1 MTQEVIRRRRR
12 TAISVHGGGSAML
25 QDMYRYGDG
34 TPFPL
39 DENFIETLTTAVE
52 TCTNAFVPLTELDAR
67 REKARE
73 VRREADKELGRL
85 ADLEATVI
93 GSLLAFAPSDSKK
106 PSLTQQVSQKIT
118 VGVKTAVT
126 EARRQVEGRVA
137 QTEAL
142 AAARTAADGVIKA
155 LRPFFEEQQL
165 PNAKW
170 IMSWDVRGA
179 EPSANAVAT
188 AGRISASF
196 ALAPDP
202 YRAPIRVEQLCE
214 GVVVHMMKK
223 GVFGKAKPAPIDLG
237 KYVVVAF
244 ERNAHETV
252 VTLKE
257 NPNKSAQGLRF
268 AVTEVGATWVSITAA
283 GDADGEANPL
293 DLEDVRPVRG
303 LAEKAN
309 AALKDLLLR
318 RTLVDLSLGNK
329 ALADLEEPRIVPLEL
344 LAQLTPLART
354 IREKS
359 RASGELIL
367 KRDIGDGRREELFV
381 PRATLAAQF
390 ARLPVEYRRPFED
403 MGITNEETSP
413 AIQIPPPRPGPP
425 APPPR
430 ANPNANT
437 IKIDN
442 D

>member
-1 MTQEVIRRRRR
+1 M
-12 TAISVHGGGSAML
+12 M

-52 TCTNAFVPLTELDAR
+52 TCTNAFVPLSELDQR
-67 REKARE
+67 RERARE
-73 VRREADKELGRL
+73 VRREAEKELGRL
-85 ADLEATVI
+85 SDLEATVI
-93 GSLLAFAPSDSKK
+93 GSLLAFAPTDTKK

-118 VGVKTAVT
+118 AGVKAAVG
-126 EARRQVEGRVA
+126 EARRQVESRVVAMEA
-137 QTEAL
+137 Q
-142 AAARTAADGVIKA
+142 AAPKTASDAVLKA
-155 LRPFFEEQQL
+155 LRPFFEEHQL

-196 ALAPDP
+196 TLVPDP
-202 YRAPIRVEQLCE
+202 FRAPIRVEQLSE
-214 GVVVHMMKK
+214 GVVVHMMKR

-244 ERNAHETV
+244 ERNVHEAI

-283 GDADGEANPL
+283 GDADGDPNPL
-293 DLEDVRPVRG
+293 DPEDVAPVRA
-303 LAEKAN
+303 LADRGF
-309 AALKDLLLR
+309 AALRDLLHR
-318 RTLVDLSLGNK
+318 RALVELSLGNTQM
-329 ALADLEEPRIVPLEL
+329 ADLEEPRIIPLEL

-359 RASGELIL
+359 RMSGELIL

-381 PRATLAAQF
+381 PRSTLAAQF
-390 ARLPVEYRRPFED
+390 ARLPHEYRRPFED
-403 MGITNEETSP
+403 MGITQEETSP
-413 AIQIPPPRPGPP
+413 AIQLPPRPP
-425 APPPR
+425 APPSPPR
-430 ANPNANT
+430 VPPNAQT

>member
-1 MTQEVIRRRRR
+1 
-12 TAISVHGGGSAML
+12 ML
-25 QDMYRYGDG
+25 QHMYRYGDG

-52 TCTNAFVPLTELDAR
+52 TCTNAFVPLAELDGR

-85 ADLEATVI
+85 GDLEATVI
-93 GSLLAFAPSDSKK
+93 GSLIPFAPTNDKK

-118 VGVKTAVT
+118 ASVKTAVT

-137 QTEAL
+137 ATEAL
-142 AAARTAADGVIKA
+142 AAAKTSSDGVLKA
-155 LRPFFEEQQL
+155 LKPFFESQQL

-188 AGRISASF
+188 AGRISANF
-196 ALAPDP
+196 TLAPDP
-202 YRAPIRVEQLCE
+202 YRAPIRVEQLSE
-214 GVVVHMMKK
+214 GVIVHMMKK

-244 ERNAHETV
+244 ERTHHESI

-268 AVTEVGATWVSITAA
+268 AVAEVGATWVSITAA
-283 GDADGEANPL
+283 GDADGEPNPL
-293 DLEDVRPVRG
+293 DIEDIAPIRQ
-303 LAEKAN
+303 LAEKAY
-309 AALKDLLLR
+309 AALKDLIHR
-318 RTLVDLSLGNK
+318 RTLVDLSLGGSP
-329 ALADLEEPRIVPLEL
+329 LDRLDEPRIVPLEL

-359 RASGELIL
+359 RVSGELIL

-381 PRATLAAQF
+381 PRATLTGQF
-390 ARLPVEYRRPFED
+390 ARLPAEYRRPFED

-413 AIQIPPPRPGPP
+413 AIQIGRPP
-425 APPPR
+425 APPGAR
-430 ANPNANT
+430 TGANSPT

>member
-1 MTQEVIRRRRR
+1 
-12 TAISVHGGGSAML
+12 ML
-25 QDMYRYGDG
+25 GHMYRYGDG

-52 TCTNAFVPLTELDAR
+52 ACTNAFVPLAELDSR

-85 ADLEATVI
+85 AELEATVI
-93 GSLLAFAPSDSKK
+93 GSLVPFVPDNKK

-118 VGVKTAVT
+118 ASVKAAVA
-126 EARRQVEGRVA
+126 EARRQVEGRVGA
-137 QTEAL
+137 TEAL
-142 AAARTAADGVIKA
+142 AAPKTSADAIFKA
-155 LRPFFEEQQL
+155 LRPFFESHQL

-188 AGRISASF
+188 GGRIAASF
-196 ALAPDP
+196 TLSPEP
-202 YRAPIRVEQLCE
+202 YRAPIRVEQLSE
-214 GVVVHMMKK
+214 GVIVHMMKK

-244 ERNAHETV
+244 ERTTHESII
-252 VTLKE
+252 TLKE
-257 NPNKSAQGLRF
+257 NPNRNAQGLRF
-268 AVTEVGATWVSITAA
+268 AVSDAGATWVSITAA
-283 GDADGEANPL
+283 GDADGDPNPL
-293 DLEDVRPVRG
+293 DLEDVAPIRQ
-303 LAEKAN
+303 LAEKTH
-309 AALKDLLLR
+309 AALKDLIHK
-318 RTLVDLSLGNK
+318 RTLVDLSLGAT
-329 ALADLEEPRIVPLEL
+329 ALGDLEEPRIVPLEL

-381 PRATLAAQF
+381 PRATLTGQF

-413 AIQIPPPRPGPP
+413 AIQISRPPTPP

-430 ANPNANT
+430 AGANANT
-437 IKIDN
+437 LKIDN

>member
-1 MTQEVIRRRRR
+1 MM
-12 TAISVHGGGSAML
+12 H
-25 QDMYRYGDG
+25 DMYRYGDG

-52 TCTNAFVPLTELDAR
+52 TCTNAFVPLTELDQR

-93 GSLLAFAPSDSKK
+93 GALLPFAPADGKK
-106 PSLTQQVSQKIT
+106 ASLTQQVSQKISA
-118 VGVKTAVT
+118 GVKTAVT

-137 QTEAL
+137 ATDAL
-142 AAARTAADGVIKA
+142 AAAKTSSDAVVKA

-179 EPSANAVAT
+179 EPSANALAT

-196 ALAPDP
+196 TLAPDP
-202 YRAPIRVEQLCE
+202 YRTPIRVEQLCE
-214 GVVVHMMKK
+214 GVIVHMMKK
-223 GVFGKAKPAPIDLG
+223 GVFGKAKPAPVDLG

-244 ERNAHETV
+244 ERNTHESI

-268 AVTEVGATWVSITAA
+268 AVTDAGATWVSITAA
-283 GDADGEANPL
+283 GDADGEPNPL
-293 DLEDVRPVRG
+293 DSEDVEPIRR
-303 LAEKAN
+303 LAERSY
-309 AALKDLLLR
+309 AALKDLITR
-318 RTLVDLSLGNK
+318 RTLVDLQLGSS
-329 ALADLEEPRIVPLEL
+329 ALGDLEEPRIVPLEL
-344 LAQLTPLART
+344 LSQLTPLART
-354 IREKS
+354 IRERSKV
-359 RASGELIL
+359 SGELIL

-390 ARLPVEYRRPFED
+390 ARLPNEYRRPFED
-403 MGITNEETSP
+403 MGITSEETSP
-413 AIQIPPPRPGPP
+413 AIQISRPP
-425 APPPR
+425 APPR
-430 ANPNANT
+430 AGANANT
-437 IKIDN
+437 LKIDN

>member
-1 MTQEVIRRRRR
+1 
-12 TAISVHGGGSAML
+12 
-25 QDMYRYGDG
+25 MYRYGDG
-34 TPFPL
+34 SPFPL

-52 TCTNAFVPLTELDAR
+52 TCTNAFVPLTELDGR

-73 VRREADKELGRL
+73 VRREADKELSRL

-93 GSLLAFAPSDSKK
+93 GSLVPFVPADNKK

-196 ALAPDP
+196 SLAPDP
-202 YRAPIRVEQLCE
+202 YRAPIRVEQLSD
-214 GVVVHMMKK
+214 GVIVHMMKK

-244 ERNAHETV
+244 ERNLHETMV
-252 VTLKE
+252 ALKE
-257 NPNKSAQGLRF
+257 NANRTALGIRF
-268 AVTEVGATWVSITAA
+268 AVTDVGAT
-283 GDADGEANPL
+283 
-293 DLEDVRPVRG
+293 
-303 LAEKAN
+303 
-309 AALKDLLLR
+309 
-318 RTLVDLSLGNK
+318 
-329 ALADLEEPRIVPLEL
+329 
-344 LAQLTPLART
+344 
-354 IREKS
+354 
-359 RASGELIL
+359 
-367 KRDIGDGRREELFV
+367 
-381 PRATLAAQF
+381 
-390 ARLPVEYRRPFED
+390 
-403 MGITNEETSP
+403 
-413 AIQIPPPRPGPP
+413 
-425 APPPR
+425 
-430 ANPNANT
+430 
-437 IKIDN
+437 
-442 D
+442 

>member
-1 MTQEVIRRRRR
+1 
-12 TAISVHGGGSAML
+12 ML
-25 QDMYRYGDG
+25 PDMYRYGDG

-52 TCTNAFVPLTELDAR
+52 TCTNAFVPLSDLDGR

-118 VGVKTAVT
+118 ASVKAAVI

-137 QTEAL
+137 QTDAM
-142 AAARTAADGVIKA
+142 AAPRTAADSVLKA

-196 ALAPDP
+196 TLAPDP
-202 YRAPIRVEQLCE
+202 YRAPIRVEQLSD
-214 GVVVHMMKK
+214 GVIVHMMKK

-244 ERNAHETV
+244 ERNHLETT

-257 NPNKSAQGLRF
+257 NPNRTALGLRF

-283 GDADGEANPL
+283 GDADGDANPL
-293 DLEDVRPVRG
+293 DSEDVAPVRT
-303 LAEKAN
+303 LAERAH
-309 AALKDLLLR
+309 AALKDLLNR
-318 RTLVDLSLGNK
+318 RTLVELTLGNTP
-329 ALADLEEPRIVPLEL
+329 LADLEEPRIIPLDL

-359 RASGELIL
+359 RMSGELIL

-390 ARLPVEYRRPFED
+390 ARLPNEYRRPFED

-425 APPPR
+425 APPR

>member
-1 MTQEVIRRRRR
+1 
-12 TAISVHGGGSAML
+12 ML
-25 QDMYRYGDG
+25 RGMYRYGDG

-85 ADLEATVI
+85 AELEATVV
-93 GSLLAFAPSDSKK
+93 GSLVAFVPQDNKK

-118 VGVKTAVT
+118 TSVKAAVA

-137 QTEAL
+137 STEAL
-142 AAARTAADGVIKA
+142 AAPRTAADAVMKA
-155 LRPFFEEQQL
+155 LRPFFEGQQL

-188 AGRISASF
+188 AGRISASYT
-196 ALAPDP
+196 LSPEP
-202 YRAPIRVEQLCE
+202 YRAPIRVDQLSE
-214 GVVVHMMKK
+214 GVIVHMMKK

-237 KYVVVAF
+237 KYVVVAY
-244 ERNAHETV
+244 ERTGHESII
-252 VTLKE
+252 TLKE

-268 AVTEVGATWVSITAA
+268 AVSEGGATWVSITAA
-283 GDADGEANPL
+283 GDADGEPNPL
-293 DLEDVRPVRG
+293 DIEDVAPVRQ

-309 AALKDLLLR
+309 AALKDLTQR
-318 RTLVDLSLGNK
+318 RSLVDLSLGSTT
-329 ALADLEEPRIVPLEL
+329 LADLEEPRIVPLEL
-344 LAQLTPLART
+344 LAQLTPLARL
-354 IREKS
+354 IREKG
-359 RASGELIL
+359 RVSGELIL
-367 KRDIGDGRREELFV
+367 KRDIGDGRREELYV
-381 PRATLAAQF
+381 PRATLTAQF

-413 AIQIPPPRPGPP
+413 AIHIATRPPAPP

-430 ANPNANT
+430 AGPNVNT

>member
-1 MTQEVIRRRRR
+1 
-12 TAISVHGGGSAML
+12 ML
-25 QDMYRYGDG
+25 RLMYRYGDG

-52 TCTNAFVPLTELDAR
+52 TCTNAFVPLAELDAR

-93 GSLLAFAPSDSKK
+93 GSLIPFVPADSKK
-106 PSLTQQVSQKIT
+106 LSLTQQVSQKIT
-118 VGVKTAVT
+118 QGVKAAVA

-137 QTEAL
+137 ATDAL
-142 AAARTAADGVIKA
+142 AAPKTSADSILKA

-165 PNAKW
+165 PNARW

-179 EPSANAVAT
+179 EPSANAVAS
-188 AGRISASF
+188 AGRIAASF
-196 ALAPDP
+196 SLAPDP

-244 ERNAHETV
+244 ERNQHESI

-257 NPNKSAQGLRF
+257 NANKSAQGLRF
-268 AVTEVGATWVSITAA
+268 AVTEGGATWVSITAA
-283 GDADGEANPL
+283 GDADGEPNPL
-293 DLEDVRPVRG
+293 DIEDVQPVRG
-303 LAEKAN
+303 LVEKAYST
-309 AALKDLLLR
+309 LKDLLLR
-318 RTLVDLSLGNK
+318 RTLVELSLGNT
-329 ALADLEEPRIVPLEL
+329 AMANLDEPRIVPLEL

-354 IREKS
+354 IRERS
-359 RASGELIL
+359 RVSGELIL

-381 PRATLAAQF
+381 PRATLTGQF
-390 ARLPVEYRRPFED
+390 ARLPAEYRRPFED
-403 MGITNEETSP
+403 MGITNEETAPS
-413 AIQIPPPRPGPP
+413 IQIARPP
-425 APPPR
+425 APPAPPR
-430 ANPNANT
+430 VGANANT
-437 IKIDN
+437 IKIEN

>member
-1 MTQEVIRRRRR
+1 
-12 TAISVHGGGSAML
+12 ML
-25 QDMYRYGDG
+25 PDMYRYGDG

-52 TCTNAFVPLTELDAR
+52 TCTNAFVPLSDLDGR

-118 VGVKTAVT
+118 QSVKAAVI

-137 QTEAL
+137 QTDAM
-142 AAARTAADGVIKA
+142 AAPKTAADSVLKA

-196 ALAPDP
+196 TLAPDP
-202 YRAPIRVEQLCE
+202 YRAPIRVEQLSD
-214 GVVVHMMKK
+214 GVIVHMMKK

-244 ERNAHETV
+244 ERNHLETT

-257 NPNKSAQGLRF
+257 NPNRTALGLRF

-283 GDADGEANPL
+283 GDADGDSNPL
-293 DLEDVRPVRG
+293 DSEDVAPVRT
-303 LAEKAN
+303 LAERAH
-309 AALKDLLLR
+309 AALKDLLHR
-318 RTLVDLSLGNK
+318 RTLVELTLGNK
-329 ALADLEEPRIVPLEL
+329 QLADLDEPRIIPLDL

-359 RASGELIL
+359 RMSGELIL

-390 ARLPVEYRRPFED
+390 ARLPNEYRRPFED

>member
-1 MTQEVIRRRRR
+1 
-12 TAISVHGGGSAML
+12 ML
-25 QDMYRYGDG
+25 PDMYRYGDG

-52 TCTNAFVPLTELDAR
+52 TCTNAFVPLAELDAR

-73 VRREADKELGRL
+73 VRREADKELARL

-93 GSLLAFAPSDSKK
+93 GSLVPYVPADKQKS
-106 PSLTQQVSQKIT
+106 SLTQQVSQKIT
-118 VGVKTAVT
+118 TAVKTAVI
-126 EARRQVEGRVA
+126 EARRQVENRVA
-137 QTEAL
+137 ATDAL
-142 AAARTAADGVIKA
+142 AHAKTSAEAVLKA
-155 LRPFFEEQQL
+155 LRPFFENQQL

-188 AGRISASF
+188 AGRIAASF
-196 ALAPDP
+196 TLSPEP

-214 GVVVHMMKK
+214 GVIVHMMKK

-244 ERNAHETV
+244 ERNGHETII
-252 VTLKE
+252 TLKE

-268 AVTEVGATWVSITAA
+268 AVAEVGATWVSITAA
-283 GDADGEANPL
+283 GDADGEPNPL
-293 DLEDVRPVRG
+293 DIEDVAPVRQ
-303 LAEKAN
+303 LAEKSH
-309 AALKDLLLR
+309 AALRDLTHR
-318 RTLVDLSLGNK
+318 RTLVELSLGS
-329 ALADLEEPRIVPLEL
+329 APLDDLDEPRIVPLEL
-344 LAQLTPLART
+344 LAQLTPLARS

-359 RASGELIL
+359 RVSGELIL

-381 PRATLAAQF
+381 PRATLTGQF

-413 AIQIPPPRPGPP
+413 AIHIARPP
-425 APPPR
+425 ATPPPR
-430 ANPNANT
+430 AGASANT
-437 IKIDN
+437 LKIDN

>member
-1 MTQEVIRRRRR
+1 
-12 TAISVHGGGSAML
+12 ML
-25 QDMYRYGDG
+25 PDMYRYGDG

-52 TCTNAFVPLTELDAR
+52 TCTNAFVPLTELDGR
-67 REKARE
+67 RDKARE

-85 ADLEATVI
+85 ADLEATVV
-93 GSLLAFAPSDSKK
+93 GSLLAFAPSDNKK

-118 VGVKTAVT
+118 AAVKTAVA

-137 QTEAL
+137 ATDAQ
-142 AAARTAADGVIKA
+142 AAPKTASDAISRA
-155 LRPFFEEQQL
+155 LRPFFESQQL

-188 AGRISASF
+188 GGRISATFTLS
-196 ALAPDP
+196 PDP
-202 YRAPIRVEQLCE
+202 YRAPIRVEQLAE

-223 GVFGKAKPAPIDLG
+223 GVFGKAKPAPVDLG

-244 ERNAHETV
+244 ERNAHESII
-252 VTLKE
+252 TLKE
-257 NPNKSAQGLRF
+257 TPNKSALGLRF
-268 AVTEVGATWVSITAA
+268 AATEVGATWVSITAA
-283 GDADGEANPL
+283 GDADGDPNPL
-293 DLEDVRPVRG
+293 DIEDVAPVRQ
-303 LAEKAN
+303 LAERAYN
-309 AALKDLLLR
+309 ALKDLLNR
-318 RTLVDLSLGNK
+318 RSLVDLSLGNT
-329 ALADLEEPRIVPLEL
+329 LIGDLEEPRVIPLEL

-359 RASGELIL
+359 RMTGELIL

-390 ARLPVEYRRPFED
+390 ARLPFEYRRPFEE
-403 MGITNEETSP
+403 MGITAEETSP
-413 AIQIPPPRPGPP
+413 AIQLPVRPP
-425 APPPR
+425 APPR
-430 ANPNANT
+430 AGANAST
-437 IKIDN
+437 LKIDN

>member
-1 MTQEVIRRRRR
+1 
-12 TAISVHGGGSAML
+12 ML
-25 QDMYRYGDG
+25 PDMYRYGDG

-52 TCTNAFVPLTELDAR
+52 TCTNAFVPLSDLDGR

-118 VGVKTAVT
+118 ASVKGAVI

-137 QTEAL
+137 QTDAM
-142 AAARTAADGVIKA
+142 AAPKTAADAVLKA

-196 ALAPDP
+196 TLAPDP
-202 YRAPIRVEQLCE
+202 YRAPIRVEQLSD
-214 GVVVHMMKK
+214 GVIVHMMKK

-244 ERNAHETV
+244 ERNHLETT

-257 NPNKSAQGLRF
+257 NPNRTALGLRF

-283 GDADGEANPL
+283 GDADGDPNPL
-293 DLEDVRPVRG
+293 DSEDVAPVRT
-303 LAEKAN
+303 LAEKAH
-309 AALKDLLLR
+309 AALKDLLHR
-318 RTLVDLSLGNK
+318 RTLMELSLANK
-329 ALADLEEPRIVPLEL
+329 QLADLDEPRIIPLDL

-359 RASGELIL
+359 RMSGELIL

-390 ARLPVEYRRPFED
+390 ARLPNEYRRPFED

-413 AIQIPPPRPGPP
+413 AIQIPPARPGPP

-430 ANPNANT
+430 SNANANT

>member
-1 MTQEVIRRRRR
+1 MP
-12 TAISVHGGGSAML
+12 H
-25 QDMYRYGDG
+25 MYRYGDG

-73 VRREADKELGRL
+73 VRREADKELARL
-85 ADLEATVI
+85 GDLEATVV
-93 GSLLAFAPSDSKK
+93 GSLAPFVPADNKK
-106 PSLTQQVSQKIT
+106 PSLTQQVSQKIAT
-118 VGVKTAVT
+118 GVKAAVV
-126 EARRQVEGRVA
+126 EARRQIEGRVA
-137 QTEAL
+137 ATEAQ
-142 AAARTAADGVIKA
+142 AAPKTSADGVLKA

-188 AGRISASF
+188 SGRIAASF
-196 ALAPDP
+196 TLAPEP
-202 YRAPIRVEQLCE
+202 YRSPIRVEQLCE
-214 GVVVHMMKK
+214 GVIVHMMKK

-244 ERNAHETV
+244 ERSVHEAII
-252 VTLKE
+252 TLKE

-283 GDADGEANPL
+283 GDADGEPNPL
-293 DLEDVRPVRG
+293 DIEDVAPVRQ
-303 LAEKAN
+303 LADKAYTT
-309 AALKDLLLR
+309 LKDLTAR
-318 RTLVDLSLGNK
+318 RTLVDIALGAI
-329 ALADLEEPRIVPLEL
+329 ALHDLEEPRIVPLEL
-344 LAQLTPLART
+344 LSQLTPLART
-354 IREKS
+354 IRERS
-359 RASGELIL
+359 RVSGELIL

-381 PRATLAAQF
+381 PRATLTAQF
-390 ARLPVEYRRPFED
+390 ARLPIEYRRPFED

-413 AIQIPPPRPGPP
+413 AIQISRPP
-425 APPPR
+425 APPR
-430 ANPNANT
+430 AGANANT
-437 IKIDN
+437 IKVDN